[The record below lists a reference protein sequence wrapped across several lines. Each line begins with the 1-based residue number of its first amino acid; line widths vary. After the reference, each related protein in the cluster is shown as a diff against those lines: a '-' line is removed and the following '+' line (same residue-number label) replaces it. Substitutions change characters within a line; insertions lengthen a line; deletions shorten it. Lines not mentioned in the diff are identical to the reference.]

1 MKVPKRTLGL
11 GFVAAHALADRH
23 VKVQLALTEALD
35 CNIPLAFEAA
45 VAFRRT
51 LGVNCK

>member
-11 GFVAAHALADRH
+11 GLVAAHALADRH
-23 VKVQLALTEALD
+23 VKVQLVLTEALD